1 MIEIVEASYQLGQD
15 TRAWLAGILEAAR
28 PRLDRRVGL
37 VAACYDAR
45 DFSRLRMLSVAGDVP
60 MPLWS
65 SAFRIAAARLSARE
79 VQRSFGSRPFGTVSG
94 MLGDR
99 FLETNVFAR
108 SLRLFG
114 LHDALGINAL
124 DPTGFGCIV
133 GAGLPERQASSPG
146 LAELMA
152 YVGAH
157 IAAGH
162 RLRRQIEQAKRGNK
176 GTRNEAAASAA
187 YLLQSAEAILSPD
200 GRVTH
205 ATEATRGLAER
216 LMLRAAAASFDR
228 ARRRRRRADPAATLA
243 EWKALVGGCWSVVDC
258 FDSDGRRFLIANRN
272 DPRPDNVTDPLA
284 ALTRRERQ
292 VAGYA
297 ALGHANKV
305 IAYELGI
312 SASSVAT
319 HLAQAAT
326 KLGARS
332 RADLIARTC
341 WRKGLRAEAARE
353 AAEKEPRP
361 QAEPGAR
368 ACDVDRVA

>member
-319 HLAQAAT
+319 HLAQAAA

-332 RADLIARTC
+332 RAELIARTC
-341 WRKGLRAEAARE
+341 WRKGLRDAAARE
-353 AAEKEPRP
+353 AAGQQPGPRDDR
-361 QAEPGAR
+361 AR
-368 ACDVDRVA
+368 AVGRVA